1 MTASI
6 GYGEAMA
13 ELERI
18 LDEIEREDVD
28 VDLLSQRVKRA
39 AELIKICRQRIS
51 ATKLEVDEIMAG
63 LDPAGSEEPLAE
75 SGEERSNT

>member
-1 MTASI
+1 MNAPI

-13 ELERI
+13 ELEQI

-28 VDLLSQRVKRA
+28 VDLLSERVKRA

-51 ATKLEVDEIMAG
+51 ATKLEVEEIMSG
-63 LDPAGSEEPLAE
+63 LDAAGTDEPPAG
-75 SGEERSNT
+75 SGEERNSP